1 MKKKYISPSIKAIEI
16 NSSIF
21 CASIY
26 ADPTTPTTSQYSK
39 QASAAID
46 DEEDY
51 VADTPARSNW
61 NVWQ

>member
-1 MKKKYISPSIKAIEI
+1 MKKKYISPCIKAIEI
-16 NSSIF
+16 HSSII

-26 ADPTTPTTSQYSK
+26 ADPTTSTTSQYSK
-39 QASAAID
+39 QASAVFD

-51 VADTPARSNW
+51 VADTPVGSNR